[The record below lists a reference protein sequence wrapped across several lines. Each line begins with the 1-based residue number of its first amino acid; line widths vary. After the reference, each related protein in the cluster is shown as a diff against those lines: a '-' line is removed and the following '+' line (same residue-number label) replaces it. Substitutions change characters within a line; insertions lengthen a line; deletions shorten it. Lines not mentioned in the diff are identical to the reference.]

1 MSGLSTLAWAVIGS
15 ILAGAITLIFLL
27 RRHLSASLESVRA
40 TSERFRAV
48 IEASPAAIV
57 ELDEHGDVRLWNP
70 TAERMFGWRAAEV
83 LSQPQPAV
91 PAEIADDHQ
100 RLLRRARADGSAHAE
115 LTFARRDGRDVEVA
129 VSAAPVRDADGSVT
143 GTMEIL
149 SDVGDRKRL
158 EEELRQAQRMEALG
172 RLAGGIA
179 HDFNNILLAIKSEAW
194 LLKESIGSVEDER
207 RGVDSLERAA
217 ERAATLTRQLLA
229 FSRRQVL
236 QPRLLDLNDT
246 VGSMEELLRRL
257 IGEDVELETVLDPDL
272 PAVRADPGQMEQVI
286 VNLVVNARDA
296 MPDGGRVT
304 IETVSLERSLGHV
317 VLSVS
322 DTGIGITHEDREHIF
337 EPFFTTKGS
346 GKGTGLGLATV
357 HGIVRQSG
365 GRIEVASEPGHGST
379 FSLYLPCT
387 ERAVEPAREAAH
399 AHVAP
404 GTGTVLLVEDEAI
417 VREPLRQI
425 LEQQGYRV
433 LQAGDG
439 EEALRVAARHAGPV
453 DLLLTDVVMP
463 VLGGPELAER
473 LLDERPDVKV
483 VFMSGYADRAA
494 DVLAAAEA
502 AGHSFLQ
509 KPFAPDSLARTLAQA
524 LEGSDANGVA
534 A

>member
-1 MSGLSTLAWAVIGS
+1 MSGLNTLGWVVCSGT
-15 ILAGAITLIFLL
+15 LAGAVTLVLLL
-27 RRHLSASLESVRA
+27 RKHLSASLESARA

-70 TAERMFGWRAAEV
+70 TAERMFGWRASEV

-91 PAEIADDHQ
+91 PPELADAHAQ
-100 RLLRRARADGSAHAE
+100 LLSRARAEGSADAE
-115 LTFARRDGRDVEVA
+115 LAFVRRDGRTVEVA
-129 VSAAPVRDADGSVT
+129 VSAAPVRDADGRVT
-143 GTMEIL
+143 GTMEVL
-149 SDVGDRKRL
+149 TDVGDRKRL

-194 LLKESIGSVEDER
+194 LLKESIGSEADER
-207 RGVDSLERAA
+207 RAVESLERAA

-236 QPRLLDLNDT
+236 QPRLLDLNEA
-246 VGSMEELLRRL
+246 VASMEELLRRL
-257 IGEDVELETVLDPDL
+257 IGEDVELETVLDPHL
-272 PAVRADPGQMEQVI
+272 TAVRADPGQMEQVI

-304 IETVSLERSLGHV
+304 IETRSLERSLGHV

-322 DTGIGITHEDREHIF
+322 DTGVGITHEDREHIF
-337 EPFFTTKGS
+337 EPFFTTKGA

-365 GRIEVASEPGHGST
+365 GRIEVASEPGHGAT
-379 FSLYLPCT
+379 FSLYLPCS
-387 ERAVEPAREAAH
+387 EQAIEPAREPAA
-399 AHVAP
+399 ASVAP
-404 GTGTVLLVEDEAI
+404 GTGTVLLVEDETI

-439 EEALRVAARHAGPV
+439 EEALRVAADHAGPV

-473 LLDERPDVKV
+473 LLDERPGLKV
-483 VFMSGYADRAA
+483 VYMSGYADRAA

-509 KPFAPDSLARTLAQA
+509 KPFAPDSLARTLENA
-524 LEGSDANGVA
+524 LKLTA
-534 A
+534 